1 MGSKGIDTNTENLKC
16 KGTNTGNLKYHKN
29 ILQNLMQMSFNITL
43 KEDNFLGNV
52 NHKNVS
58 QEESKS
64 STDPNS
70 GRIGDSQQSTIPQT
84 PAQRD
89 TFNYIHVQITSA
101 FQGKGTSDMLL
112 TKASNHASNQSMVS
126 LFLHVLQTEVH
137 SFFLSFFFNL
147 LYKTNS

>member
-1 MGSKGIDTNTENLKC
+1 MGRKGIGTNTENLKC
-16 KGTNTGNLKYHKN
+16 KGSNTGNLKYHKN

-52 NHKNVS
+52 NYKNVS

-70 GRIGDSQQSTIPQT
+70 GRTGDSHQSTILQT
-84 PAQRD
+84 LAQRD
-89 TFNYIHVQITSA
+89 TFNYIHVQIILA
-101 FQGKGTSDMLL
+101 FQEKDTSDMLL

-126 LFLHVLQTEVH
+126 LFLHVLQTAVP
-137 SFFLSFFFNL
+137 SFFLF
-147 LYKTNS
+147 